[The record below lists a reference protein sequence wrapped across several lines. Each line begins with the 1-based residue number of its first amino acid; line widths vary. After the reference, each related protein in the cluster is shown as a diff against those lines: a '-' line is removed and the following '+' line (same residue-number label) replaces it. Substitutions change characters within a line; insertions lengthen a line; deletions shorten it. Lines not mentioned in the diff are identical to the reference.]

1 MFILKS
7 ERLKLIPLNYDQ
19 LVLVNDS
26 RCALEEFLGLN
37 PSAMLIDDYNQAE
50 LKAALKNHW
59 LPNTQM
65 HPDLY
70 QWYTSWEVVLKISN
84 TSIGSICFGGYPDD
98 YGETTIGYL
107 VDQQHWGQGYATEAV
122 LTLINWGFKFSIL
135 KTLKADAL
143 LNNPASQRV
152 LLKAGFV
159 PTHKDDTHQHFKLR
173 NTYASY

>member
-1 MFILKS
+1 MFFIES
-7 ERLKLIPLNYDQ
+7 ERLKLIPLNYTQ
-19 LVLVNDS
+19 LLLLSTN
-26 RCALEEFLGLN
+26 RPTLERSLN
-37 PSAMLIDDYNQAE
+37 LNVSAMHIDDYNEAE
-50 LKAALKNHW
+50 LKAAFKNHW

-70 QWYTSWEVVLKISN
+70 QWYTSWEIVLKSSN

-98 YGETTIGYL
+98 FGETTIGYL
-107 VDQQHWGQGYATEAV
+107 IDQHQWGHGYATEEA

-135 KTLKADAL
+135 KTLKADAQ

-159 PTHKDDTHQHFKLR
+159 PIHKDNTHQHFKLR
-173 NTYASY
+173 NASASY